1 VNDETKHENDL
12 PQPSRTAEESAGA
25 PGTPPAAPGSENG
38 VSAPATADDL
48 AQAPLTA
55 AEQVAAATEPDD
67 TTVPSETPQAPDT
80 GSTEMASSPAAEA
93 PTDAD
98 SPAPTDSPEDAS
110 QPAGE
115 QTTPD
120 EAVSDQVSSEA
131 WPDDAFADDE
141 EDDEEEEDVGDV
153 EPLEL
158 NLEDEQPEEEIEK
171 DWYILKVQSNR
182 ESSIRDGLARRVQV
196 AGLDRFFGDIIVPTE
211 DVAEFKSGKK
221 RVVKRK
227 MYPGYIV
234 VHMAINDDT
243 WFLVRETP
251 GIGDFTGAAGK
262 PTPMLSHEV
271 DRILKAMKTEE
282 EGGEVVKTAIPFK
295 PGDRVR
301 IKEGTFENFE
311 GEVEEIDEAN
321 GRVTVMINI
330 FGRSTPAE
338 LEHWQIESL

>member
-1 VNDETKHENDL
+1 VDEETKQEGDL
-12 PQPSRTAEESAGA
+12 PATAPVAESAEPGPDASPADAAQTEAAPAAGESAAAAEGA
-25 PGTPPAAPGSENG
+25 ESNTVESAEADQDVPAADATPPAEAEAATAQP
-38 VSAPATADDL
+38 APATGQGGEDEA
-48 AQAPLTA
+48 
-55 AEQVAAATEPDD
+55 
-67 TTVPSETPQAPDT
+67 
-80 GSTEMASSPAAEA
+80 PAAEG
-93 PTDAD
+93 D
-98 SPAPTDSPEDAS
+98 SAAQEEEDL
-110 QPAGE
+110 
-115 QTTPD
+115 
-120 EAVSDQVSSEA
+120 
-131 WPDDAFADDE
+131 DE
-141 EDDEEEEDVGDV
+141 EEEEQDDEEEEYEGDV

-158 NLEDEQPEEEIEK
+158 NLDEEPQEEDIEK

-182 ESSIRDGLARRVQV
+182 EASIRDGLARRVQV
-196 AGLDRFFGDIIVPTE
+196 AGLDRFFGEIIVPTE
-211 DVAEFKSGKK
+211 DVADFKGGKK
-221 RVVKRK
+221 KIVKRK

-262 PTPMLSHEV
+262 PTPMLTHEV
-271 DRILKAMKTEE
+271 DRILKAMKPEK

-301 IKEGTFENFE
+301 IKDGTFENFE
-311 GEVEEIDEAN
+311 GEVEGIDEAN